1 MKKQQVKAIL
11 DLMKNTYRDNL
22 NYLQVDLYNDKP
34 VLVATDSY
42 ILVALYADESLRDKV
57 GQGMPYRQLE
67 IWYKLATAK
76 SVFEAK
82 DVETEKND
90 RYPKWQ
96 QIIEATKKQA
106 TDMLG
111 FNSKLATRLETIAGE
126 QLYYELSGNNGA
138 MKATTDNG
146 LFLLMPLKPKKGA

>member
-1 MKKQQVKAIL
+1 MKKQQVKALLDIL
-11 DLMKNTYRDNL
+11 KNYREPL
-22 NYLQVDLYNDKP
+22 TYLQVDLYQNKP

-57 GQGMPYRQLE
+57 GQGMTRNQLE

-96 QIIEATKKQA
+96 QIIEATKPEPTNKI
-106 TDMLG
+106 G
-111 FNSKLATRLETIAGE
+111 FNAKFATRLEAIAGE
-126 QLYYELSGNNGA
+126 QLYYELSGDGA
-138 MKATTDNG
+138 MVANTENG
-146 LFLLMPLKPKKGA
+146 LFVLMPLKPEKRHK